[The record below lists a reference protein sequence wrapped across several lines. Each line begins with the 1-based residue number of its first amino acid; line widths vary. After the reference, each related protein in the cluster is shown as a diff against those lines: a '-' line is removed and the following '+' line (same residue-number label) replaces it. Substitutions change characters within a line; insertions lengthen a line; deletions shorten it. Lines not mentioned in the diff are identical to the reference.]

1 MELNDVLLEQFYES
15 MDLKEMFK
23 GMPHVLK
30 NNEGH
35 IISQMS
41 ASSLEEVEEKMIK
54 MDERTLFSL
63 KIEGQWSS
71 LFEHYLIHLWE
82 SFKREE
88 KDQGNLDQKE
98 ILKKDLDGLLKGR
111 SFHTDQDMKNFFSK
125 ALVPLTFSF
134 PCEEISL
141 YHLEHGEDLKE
152 IVTLNVSNLEQE
164 KDKKEEILPL
174 DGKSI
179 ESISCLSEYPYI
191 ISDTSE
197 ISDFE
202 IPKKWKNYG
211 SFPLY
216 SGDEIVGVMS
226 LKNSLHPDF
235 SLADF
240 EMIEVVCQSLGN
252 ILEQGIIQHELEES
266 TKDNKFLGNY
276 ISKFLLSEI
285 EEEGG
290 QDRFKAMKKEVVS
303 LFADIRSFTSISEK
317 LDPKVLINLLNIYF
331 EEVTSVIEEHYGTV
345 DKLVGDMIMVKWNI
359 PHDVPDARVHAVKA
373 AVAMQ
378 KKMITKVVPHWKEAG
393 VPMVGIGI
401 GVECGSAYVGNV
413 GSSSFINYTA
423 FGESVEVAAQL
434 EALARPGQVLI
445 TDQYFKKVQGKVP
458 KPYKQFRNVSL
469 KGRGD
474 NNLVQVIKTLDYPDY
489 TQKK

>member
-1 MELNDVLLEQFYES
+1 MELSDVLLEQFYDS
-15 MDLKEMFK
+15 QDFKNIFKERN
-23 GMPHVLK
+23 HVLK
-30 NNEGH
+30 DHEGH
-35 IISQMS
+35 IRSQHGGH
-41 ASSLEEVEEKMIK
+41 SLEEIEEKIIK
-54 MDERTLFSL
+54 TEKEKTLFFL
-63 KIEGQWSS
+63 KVEGPWVS
-71 LFEHYLIHLWE
+71 LFEHYLLHLWE
-82 SFKREE
+82 SFQREE
-88 KDQGNLDQKE
+88 KDQGQLDNLE

-111 SFHTDQDMKNFFSK
+111 NFKSDQDMKNFFSK
-125 ALVPLTFSF
+125 ALVPLIFSF

-141 YHLEHGEDLKE
+141 FHFEHGEDLKE
-152 IVTLNVSNLEQE
+152 VVTLNVTGTE
-164 KDKKEEILPL
+164 KEKKEEVFPL

-191 ISDTSE
+191 IPDTSQ
-197 ISDFE
+197 ISDPK
-202 IPKKWKNYG
+202 IPEEWKSYG

-216 SGDEIVGVMS
+216 SGDEMVGVMS
-226 LKNSLHPDF
+226 LKNLLHPNF

-240 EMIEVVCQSLGN
+240 EAIELVCQSLGN
-252 ILEQGIIQHELEES
+252 ILEQGIVQRELEES
-266 TKDNKFLGNY
+266 KKDNKFLGNY

-285 EEEGG
+285 EEEGS

-331 EEVTSVIEEHYGTV
+331 EEVTSVIEDHYGTV

-378 KKMITKVVPHWKEAG
+378 KKMITKVVPHWKNAG

-401 GVECGSAYVGNV
+401 GVECGTAYVGNV